1 MLIRPPSGRMEIIM
15 KKYIVKVNGISYE
28 VEVEETTAFSSSPVA
43 APVAP
48 VATAPAAQPAP
59 SPEAPAA
66 APAAAP
72 ADVPANGTKVEAPL
86 PGSIVKL
93 QVTNG
98 QQVKAGDVLCI
109 LEAMKM
115 ENEILAPVAGK
126 VSVIATQGTIVNSGD
141 LLFAIE

>member
-15 KKYIVKVNGISYE
+15 KKYIVKVNGIPYE
-28 VEVEETTAFSSSPVA
+28 VEVEETAAFSSSPVA
-43 APVAP
+43 AAPVAP
-48 VATAPAAQPAP
+48 AATAPVAPASAA
-59 SPEAPAA
+59 PEAPAA
-66 APAAAP
+66 APAAV
-72 ADVPANGTKVEAPL
+72 DVPANGTKVEAPL

-126 VSVIATQGTIVNSGD
+126 VSVIASQGTIVNSGD